1 MLRARTTRGRVPVT
15 ISLPPAMLKAAQAR
29 AHKERRS
36 KSEVL
41 REAFRQYEERARTLE
56 ELYAHGEKQA
66 KELGIT
72 SEADVERIV
81 KEHRR
86 EHAQKSV

>member
-1 MLRARTTRGRVPVT
+1 MLKARTTRGRVAVT
-15 ISLPPAMLKAAQAR
+15 VSLPPAMLKAAQAR
-29 AHKERRS
+29 ARKERRS

-56 ELYAHGEKQA
+56 ALYAYGEQQA

-81 KEHRR
+81 SEYRR
-86 EHAQKSV
+86 EQAAKSV